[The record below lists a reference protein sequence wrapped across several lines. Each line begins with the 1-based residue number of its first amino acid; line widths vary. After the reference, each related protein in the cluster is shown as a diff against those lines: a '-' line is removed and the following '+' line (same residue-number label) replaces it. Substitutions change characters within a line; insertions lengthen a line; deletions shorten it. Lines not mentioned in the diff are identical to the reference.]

1 MRSFF
6 NKQWV
11 HYIWDYL
18 LLALSGALYAAALRY
33 FVFPAKVILT
43 GTEGI
48 SVALSY
54 YMEKEWLF
62 MALYASFQVILLSFA
77 FFKVSRRFAL
87 RSALVVGVVLLL
99 LPVLPFYE
107 FADPEPRNERILL
120 VIFGGLLAGIAKALA
135 FQRRG
140 STGDEDIL
148 GAYFAMK
155 YLRPVGVISILAA
168 VVSTTFGMSLDLLKT
183 QELEPV
189 VNTLMYTSIY
199 IFVSAEV
206 LNNFYR
212 KFRISQLSV
221 FTKDP
226 QKIGELIKQSFPHRT
241 YTVQSA
247 TGGFSNEGIQ
257 IVTTIVTHEELPD
270 LLEAMQTEKD
280 AFYSHHELEG
290 VSSLYYIEPIG

>member
-1 MRSFF
+1 MLNDSIKRLVSLSG
-6 NKQWV
+6 
-11 HYIWDYL
+11 DYVL
-18 LLALSGALYAAALRY
+18 LILAGALYAIALKY

-54 YMEKEWLF
+54 FLDKEWLF
-62 MALYASFQVILLSFA
+62 LVLYAAFQCVLLVFA
-77 FFKVSRRFAL
+77 FLKVSRRFAI
-87 RSALVVGVVLLL
+87 RSALVVGMVLIL
-99 LPVLPFYE
+99 LPILPYYQ

-120 VIFGGLLAGIAKALA
+120 VIFGGLIAGIAKALA

-148 GAYFAMK
+148 GAYLAMK
-155 YLRPVGVISILAA
+155 YLRPVGVIAVMAA
-168 VVSTTFGMSLDLLKT
+168 VVSTGFGMTLSLIKT
-183 QELEPV
+183 QEIEPV

-212 KFRISQLSV
+212 KFRISQLSI
-221 FTKDP
+221 FTKEP
-226 QKIGELIKQSFPHRT
+226 KEMGALIQRIYPHRT
-241 YTVQSA
+241 YTVQDA
-247 TGGFSNEGIQ
+247 VGGFSNEGIQ
-257 IVTTIVTHEELPD
+257 IVSTIVTHEELPD
-270 LLEAMQTEKD
+270 IIEAVKREKQ
-280 AFYSHHELEG
+280 AFYSHHEIEG